1 MTKDRLAREGPA
13 GWARKAQ
20 YNGFGLVGRTLGSLG
35 MGNIGVEVF
44 KLAQPFDMRLIA
56 HDPYAN
62 AGTAAALGVT
72 LVSLEE
78 LFRESDVLSVG
89 CPLNETTRGI
99 VDAPMLDLM
108 KPSAFL
114 INTSRG
120 PVVDQTALLAT
131 LQAKRIA
138 GAGLDVL
145 TQEPPDEDDAILSL
159 DNVILSPHAL
169 CWTDQCMAAIGAADI
184 AAVQAVMNGRPPEH
198 VVNSAVLENPEL
210 KKRLNEYA
218 KQFGY

>member
-1 MTKDRLAREGPA
+1 
-13 GWARKAQ
+13 
-20 YNGFGLVGRTLGSLG
+20 
-35 MGNIGVEVF
+35 
-44 KLAQPFDMRLIA
+44 
-56 HDPYAN
+56 
-62 AGTAAALGVT
+62 
-72 LVSLEE
+72 
-78 LFRESDVLSVG
+78 
-89 CPLNETTRGI
+89 
-99 VDAPMLDLM
+99 MLDLM

-120 PVVDQTALLAT
+120 AVVDQAALLAT

-169 CWTDQCMAAIGAADI
+169 CWTDQCMAGIGAADI
-184 AAVQAVMNGRPPEH
+184 AAVQAVMNGRPPAH
-198 VVNSAVLENPEL
+198 VVNSAVLESPEL

-218 KQFGY
+218 KRFGH